1 MILRDE
7 AAQDDESRGKK
18 AEQQACSKGP
28 MLKKLATA
36 ALFVTSLPVLAAGR
50 GTVTT
55 LDKVV
60 KEVSARQKTVKT
72 LQADFRQEKELALLT
87 KPEVSNG
94 SFLYSKPNNVV
105 WKYEAPRPVIMN
117 ISNGWMTTYYP
128 QLNKAEKLDVRR
140 YQDRIFRY
148 MAASGALDE
157 LGNYFDFTFVESKSS
172 PFYTLD
178 LTPKNKIVG
187 KRVKRIKIW
196 IDRKSYLTTK
206 FEYVEPDGDLT
217 RYEFSNIRVNEQI
230 APQAFEL
237 NLPPTVRVEQMK
249 LQ

>member
-1 MILRDE
+1 MF
-7 AAQDDESRGKK
+7 
-18 AEQQACSKGP
+18 
-28 MLKKLATA
+28 KKLAIA
-36 ALFVTSLPVLAAGR
+36 ALVASSFPLLAANR
-50 GTVTT
+50 PPVTA
-55 LDKVV
+55 LDKVI
-60 KEVSARQKTVKT
+60 KEVSARQKKVQT
-72 LQADFRQEKELALLT
+72 LQADFRQEKELALLA
-87 KPEVSNG
+87 KPEVSTG

-105 WKYEAPRPVIMN
+105 WKYEAPKQVVMN
-117 ISNGWMTTYYP
+117 ISDGWMTTYYP

-157 LGNYFDFTFVESKSS
+157 LGTYFDFTFIESKAS
-172 PFYTLD
+172 PVYTLE
-178 LTPKNKIVG
+178 LTPKNKLVG

-217 RYEFSNIRVNEQI
+217 RYEFTNIRVNQQI
-230 APQAFEL
+230 APHAFEL

-249 LQ
+249 IQ